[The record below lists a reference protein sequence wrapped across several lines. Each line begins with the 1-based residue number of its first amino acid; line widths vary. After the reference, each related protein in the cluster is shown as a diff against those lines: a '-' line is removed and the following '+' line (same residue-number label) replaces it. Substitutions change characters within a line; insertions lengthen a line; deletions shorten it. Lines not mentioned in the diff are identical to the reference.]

1 MKFHGQSTRRRRAK
15 RKKNIWLPLLIPAFL
30 ITIPLSLYVVNE
42 KLKPVYVQYAEV
54 QTRKIAAHVINKAI
68 NSRPEGTIDNSR
80 IITSVSGQDGMV
92 KIDSDIVNQVV
103 AETHA
108 LVESHLEQAEAGN
121 LDLLPLQD
129 NIKYDQKEM
138 ENHGGIVF
146 FVPLSQAL
154 QIPLLGNLGPKVP
167 IRFHVIGD
175 VHAVPETEIRDFG
188 INNAYVEISVL
199 LSVNVQIIV
208 PLATKTSTLEQKIP
222 VAITVIKGDIPVIS
236 GGSGNLNPQV
246 EVPIPPEKLE

>member
-1 MKFHGQSTRRRRAK
+1 MKFHGQSTRRRRSK
-15 RKKNIWLPLLIPAFL
+15 RKKRTWLPLLIPAFL
-30 ITIPLSLYVVNE
+30 IAIPLSLYVVNE

-68 NSRPEGTIDNSR
+68 NSRPEGTIDSNR
-80 IITSVSGQDGMV
+80 IITTVSDQDGMV
-92 KIDSDIVNQVV
+92 KIDTDIVNQVL

-121 LDLLPLQD
+121 VDLLPLQD
-129 NIKYDQKEM
+129 NIKYDQKAM

-175 VHAVPETEIRDFG
+175 VHATPETEIRDFG
-188 INNAYVEISVL
+188 INNAYVEVSIL

-208 PLATKTSTLEQKIP
+208 PLATKTSKVEQKIP
-222 VAITVIKGDIPVIS
+222 VAITVIKGDIPVVS
-236 GGSGNLNPQV
+236 GGSGNVHPQI
-246 EVPIPPEKLE
+246 EVPIPSDRLE